1 MYCYWKIIC
10 MYHCKYLQ
18 YAIYNHLAYKYL
30 HLQHFQHLPWLQ
42 HLHEQPHLPWFTI
55 YLPTTGDGRNPAPVD
70 VVNILVF
77 TGFHSSQ
84 VVQDFFHQEYVS
96 FKGCRRTT
104 RPLVDLDLL
113 LVNMVK
119 CSNQR
124 HTVDGRN
131 PANQLIGGLSHYL
144 QGFIHVRWLFG
155 ISSTKEISSSSKWW
169 CKLQQS
175 RLIVQHHL
183 KLWTHPSHLVI
194 KMGWSW
200 NPKQPV

>member
-1 MYCYWKIIC
+1 MQ
-10 MYHCKYLQ
+10 H
-18 YAIYNHLAYKYL
+18 L
-30 HLQHFQHLPWLQ
+30 HLQS
-42 HLHEQPHLPWFTI
+42 HLPWFTI
-55 YLPTTGDGRNPAPVD
+55 YLPTTADGRNPAPVD

-104 RPLVDLDLL
+104 RPPVDLDLL

-131 PANQLIGGLSHYL
+131 PANQLRLVVYPIIYRVSYMLGGCL
-144 QGFIHVRWLFG
+144 GFRPPKTYRLPEKMVMQTTAITVDCTTSPSTLNTSKSFG
-155 ISSTKEISSSSKWW
+155 D
-169 CKLQQS
+169 
-175 RLIVQHHL
+175 
-183 KLWTHPSHLVI
+183 
-194 KMGWSW
+194 
-200 NPKQPV
+200 